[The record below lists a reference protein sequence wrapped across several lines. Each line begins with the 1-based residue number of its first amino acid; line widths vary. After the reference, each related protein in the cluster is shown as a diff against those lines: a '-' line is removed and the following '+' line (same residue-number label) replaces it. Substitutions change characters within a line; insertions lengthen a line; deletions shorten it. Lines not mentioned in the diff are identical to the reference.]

1 MLSLK
6 VLNRIILAQ
15 TRKLLV
21 LKDMFI
27 CTYVVD
33 FKLNSSR
40 HNFPILVNPSLI
52 KMLIANPHITRR
64 KTSLQ

>member
-21 LKDMFI
+21 LNKDMFI
-27 CTYVVD
+27 CMYTVD

-40 HNFPILVNPSLI
+40 HNFPNIG
-52 KMLIANPHITRR
+52 
-64 KTSLQ
+64 